1 MELMLLIV
9 IGALVLLVLA
19 LSTFL
24 VKAIKKTKS
33 YESKY
38 AAIIDIDSEVEKSKV
53 EKNKT
58 EGEIEALKD
67 SYKEKKAIYD
77 KLVKQAAIYDEEI
90 QLAELGFYKPHYDFD
105 TSEKYK
111 DQIDK
116 VRANQKEIIS
126 AKTAIFC
133 NTEWTVEG
141 SKTKGR
147 TMSNRA
153 IRLTARAFNNECDA
167 AISNTRWN
175 NADRMEKRIEKAFES
190 INKLNESN
198 KVFIDQK
205 YLQLKLEELRLTQEY
220 KDKKQQEKEE
230 QAEIKRQM
238 REEVKLQQEAERAL
252 NEEEKYKKLLDKAK
266 GEAAKAAGDELE
278 KLNEKIASLGQELE
292 EAHAK
297 SERAISM
304 AQQTKSGHVYVI
316 SNMGSFGE
324 NVYKIGMTRRLEPLD
339 RVKELGDASVP
350 FLFDVHAIIYS
361 EDAPAL
367 ENAIQRNFDSRR
379 LNLVNQRKE
388 FFNVHLSDIEDE
400 VKKIA
405 PEAEFIETAEAREYR
420 ESQSIRAQ
428 KEKVASEV
436 ELPNEI

>member
-153 IRLTARAFNNECDA
+153 IRLTARV
-167 AISNTRWN
+167 
-175 NADRMEKRIEKAFES
+175 
-190 INKLNESN
+190 NESN

>member
-1 MELMLLIV
+1 MLLIV

-278 KLNEKIASLGQELE
+278 KLNEKIASL
-292 EAHAK
+292 A
-297 SERAISM
+297 
-304 AQQTKSGHVYVI
+304 
-316 SNMGSFGE
+316 
-324 NVYKIGMTRRLEPLD
+324 
-339 RVKELGDASVP
+339 
-350 FLFDVHAIIYS
+350 
-361 EDAPAL
+361 
-367 ENAIQRNFDSRR
+367 
-379 LNLVNQRKE
+379 
-388 FFNVHLSDIEDE
+388 
-400 VKKIA
+400 
-405 PEAEFIETAEAREYR
+405 
-420 ESQSIRAQ
+420 
-428 KEKVASEV
+428 
-436 ELPNEI
+436 

>member
-1 MELMLLIV
+1 MLLIV

-116 VRANQKEIIS
+116 VRASQKEIIS

>member
-1 MELMLLIV
+1 MLLIV
-9 IGALVLLVLA
+9 IGALVLLALA

-58 EGEIEALKD
+58 KGEIEALKD

-116 VRANQKEIIS
+116 VRASQKEIIS

>member
-1 MELMLLIV
+1 MLLIV

-111 DQIDK
+111 DQINK

>member
-1 MELMLLIV
+1 MLLIV

>member
-1 MELMLLIV
+1 MLLIV

-116 VRANQKEIIS
+116 VRASQKEIIS

-278 KLNEKIASLGQELE
+278 KLNKKIASLGQELE